1 MSVAKRLLLILS
13 VVVCCAGCDRLSKTY
28 AEARLSS
35 TQTLSFLAGSLRLQ
49 LSHNEGAFLSLGAS
63 LPKPWR
69 EALFRGGVACML
81 AGLLAYAVFFAPP
94 ALGRSLARAS
104 SLRAERAISPTGCCT
119 TVTSWISSIS
129 ASARFAPASSMSPTW
144 PSRREFFCLSLYGH
158 CVAMQSTSM
167 SNDPGKAA
175 THRKMRAGEPAGK

>member
-1 MSVAKRLLLILS
+1 MSVAKRLLLIVS
-13 VVVCCAGCDRLSKTY
+13 VVVCCAGCDRVSKSY

-81 AGLLAYAVFFAPP
+81 AGLLAYAVFFA
-94 ALGRSLARAS
+94 RAS
-104 SLRAERAISPTGCCT
+104 PWSVAGASLVFAGGASNLADRLLYDGYVVDFINLGIGPFRTGIFNVADMAITAGI
-119 TVTSWISSIS
+119 VLLLFG
-129 ASARFAPASSMSPTW
+129 ARS
-144 PSRREFFCLSLYGH
+144 
-158 CVAMQSTSM
+158 
-167 SNDPGKAA
+167 
-175 THRKMRAGEPAGK
+175 AGEPAGK

>member
-13 VVVCCAGCDRLSKTY
+13 VVVCCAGCDRVSKSY
-28 AEARLSS
+28 AEARLSR

-69 EALFRGGVACML
+69 EAVFRGGVACVL

-94 ALGRSLARAS
+94 NPWLVGGASLVFAGGASNLADRLLYDGYVVDFINLGVGPFRTGIFNVADMAITAGILLLILIRSLRRDAVH
-104 SLRAERAISPTGCCT
+104 LDVERPGEGRNPQENT
-119 TVTSWISSIS
+119 
-129 ASARFAPASSMSPTW
+129 
-144 PSRREFFCLSLYGH
+144 RR
-158 CVAMQSTSM
+158 
-167 SNDPGKAA
+167 
-175 THRKMRAGEPAGK
+175 